1 MSEFVY
7 ITDDTYTKRQVLRME
22 HLVLKVNDTKSWYV
36 YERKQTKTKN
46 FKFYPPHSRCESDD
60 MSDINSVKILGV
72 GVRVGIADD
81 APVCLQDE
89 RHGGKLR
96 EDHQLGNV

>member
-1 MSEFVY
+1 MFDV
-7 ITDDTYTKRQVLRME
+7 IYTP
-22 HLVLKVNDTKSWYV
+22 
-36 YERKQTKTKN
+36 
-46 FKFYPPHSRCESDD
+46 KFYPLHSRLESDD
-60 MSDINSVKILGV
+60 MSNNNVKILGV